1 MAKLDLSF
9 YAALSRDIIAWDS
22 ELEPFLLLDLER
34 LERIVSTRGISF
46 IMIEMP
52 DACKA
57 VDAGLAFGRLWTSS
71 LPESFGGER
80 GGYRKFLRCLF
91 AKVFDDGGRLRGDV
105 EAKAVFFLRQ
115 FLLLAKKIE
124 ENCSDAA
131 IQAEVTTFRQIDES
145 LFPPS
150 LNWLGDDLQIGDRRL
165 AFDDNLRLEPDL
177 FDHKDSLCPRFLTV
191 AQLTADIVS
200 SMMPA
205 LDWRSVIPRHGPGA
219 VADAKTGTDKFRFPT
234 WSAKLERVF
243 PQAYFT
249 QTREDLSAAEVNVLG
264 RPTEPPV
271 RLMAVPKTLKAPRM
285 IASEPVAHQ
294 FIQLGLMRWFRE
306 NLPYPIRLCVDFKDQ
321 TPSRVA
327 CLNASQ
333 VGDIATVDLSAASDR
348 LSCWVIERFFRSN
361 PSILEALHACR
372 SRWLVNSS
380 GQGEAYHLILRKY
393 APMGNGTTFPVQ
405 SIVYAA
411 LSIAAVLWER
421 QVRPTQAS
429 IIAASRCIRV
439 FGDDIILPSSSVL
452 SLTQLLSYLQLKV
465 NRKKTF
471 SVGKFRESCGIDAYA
486 GHDVTPVYLSAF
498 ELKLTPE
505 GLTSWVD
512 VSKNAHCKGLHALGD
527 WLEERIPQRTRE
539 LLPRTQGALGCLS
552 LWHWCAGIEP
562 TSKVRFNRRLQRLE
576 MLALTSQACNIT
588 RKRESYGDLL
598 QYFLEAPAPDS
609 DWEAGYLVRKR
620 SKLKL
625 RWVPLY

>member
-9 YAALSRDIIAWDS
+9 YAALSRDIAAWDS
-22 ELEPFLLLDLER
+22 ELEPFLLLDIQRLER
-34 LERIVSTRGISF
+34 LVSTRGISF

-57 VDAGLAFGRLWTSS
+57 VDAGLAFGRLWPSQ
-71 LPESFGGER
+71 LPESFGGVR

-91 AKVFDDGGRLRGDV
+91 SRVFDEGGVLRGNV
-105 EAKAVFFLRQ
+105 EAKAIFFLRQ

-131 IQAEVTTFRQIDES
+131 IKAEVETFRQIDES

-150 LNWLGDDLQIGDRRL
+150 LNWLGDDLEVRDRGL

-177 FDHKDSLCPRFLTV
+177 FDHKDSLCPRLLSV
-191 AQLTADIVS
+191 AQSVADIIS
-200 SMMPA
+200 TMMPEM
-205 LDWRSVIPRHGPGA
+205 DWRSVTPRHGPGA
-219 VADAKTGTDKFRFPT
+219 VADAKTGSDKFRFPT

-243 PQAYFT
+243 PQAYFS
-249 QTREDLSAAEVNVLG
+249 QVREDLSAAEVNVLG
-264 RPTEPPV
+264 KPTEPPV

-306 NLPYPIRLCVDFKDQ
+306 NLPYPLRLCIDFKSQ
-321 TPSRVA
+321 VPSREA
-327 CLNASQ
+327 CINASR

-348 LSCWVIERFFRSN
+348 LSCWVVERFFRRN
-361 PSILEALHACR
+361 PSVLEALHACR
-372 SRWLVNSS
+372 SRWLVNST
-380 GQGEAYHLILRKY
+380 GHGEAYHLILRKY

-421 QVRPTQAS
+421 QVKPTQAS
-429 IIAASRCIRV
+429 VVAASSCIRV

-471 SVGKFRESCGIDAYA
+471 SVGKFRESCGIDAYD
-486 GHDVTPVYLSAF
+486 GIDVTPVYLSAF

-527 WLEERIPQRTRE
+527 WLEERIPERTRN
-539 LLPRTQGALGCLS
+539 LIPRADRALGCLT
-552 LWHWCAGIEP
+552 LWNWYPGIDA
-562 TSKVRFNRRLQRLE
+562 TVRTRFNPHLQRLE
-576 MLALTSQACNIT
+576 MLALTSQPRNIV